1 MLYPGTIVVK
11 PNNTGSKKEKV
22 LYRYTA
28 LMFATVPVCA
38 PVSPVC
44 VPVDLT

>member
-22 LYRYTA
+22 LYTA